1 MTRMIR
7 RQLDQ
12 PDMYAG
18 VRRRM
23 IMETELALIVG
34 LSDPAKSRRIPI
46 IEVGKGEFD
55 PEFARAFWAE
65 ALELG

>member
-1 MTRMIR
+1 
-7 RQLDQ
+7 
-12 PDMYAG
+12 MYAG

-34 LSDPAKSRRIPI
+34 LSNPAKSRRIPI